1 MAPSTI
7 IDKLRNLRPFIEY
20 LSTQSSHNI
29 GKKCDLTMK
38 WLQKRAKTLLKEV
51 KRQQMSPPWLTMQL
65 IPMIFGQTMK

>member
-7 IDKLRNLRPFIEY
+7 IDQLRPFIEY

-38 WLQKRAKTLLKEV
+38 WLQKRAKTLQKEV
-51 KRQQMSPPWLTMQL
+51 KKQQMASPLR
-65 IPMIFGQTMK
+65 G